1 MKSIYGREQCNF
13 RRIQQLETDL
23 ISYILNFLKEEK
35 IKMKLRRI
43 SDSEFWLEGPHS
55 FLTAK
60 FRVDSGNHQ
69 VLYDLFSPKYDV
81 HLKEETLRDVEK
93 LDSIVEER
101 GKWDYEKSIE
111 GLWLVLDCVK
121 LWAHENRFSVEEKSL
136 I

>member
-1 MKSIYGREQCNF
+1 LCDDQMGTNLTSKLS
-13 RRIQQLETDL
+13 D
-23 ISYILNFLKEEK
+23 FLKEEK
-35 IKMKLRRI
+35 IKMKLRII
-43 SDSEFWLEGPHS
+43 SDSEFWLEGPYG

-60 FRVDSGNHQ
+60 FRVAKDSHQ

-81 HLKEETLRDVEK
+81 HLKEEALRDVEK
-93 LDSIVEER
+93 LDMIVEER